1 MTTYIFKIITLLG
14 GLALFLFGMDVMGK
28 ALERQAGG
36 KLQTILAKMSSNVF
50 KGFLLGL
57 GVTAVIQSSSAT
69 TVMVVGFVNS
79 GIMTLKQAVGV
90 IMGSNIGTTVTAW
103 ILSLSGLEGDS
114 FLIKLFKPSTLAPLI
129 GVIGVVMYMGK
140 NEKRK
145 GIGTICLG
153 FMALMTGMDIMG
165 DSMEFLE
172 SEPWFAQLMISF
184 SNPIIGI
191 IGIVMYMGKNEK
203 RRGIGTICLGFMAL
217 MTGMD
222 LMSSSMSFLKSEA
235 WFADLMISFTNPVL
249 GILFGAVL
257 TAVIQSS
264 SASVGILQ
272 GLCVTGAV
280 TYGAAI
286 PIILGQNI
294 GTCITAIMGAIGANR
309 NARRTAMVHLLFNVV
324 GAVMF
329 AVVFYGLGM
338 VIEWSFLEESV
349 QAWDIS
355 LIHTAFNIVATAVLM
370 PMNGLLV
377 KLAYLIIPHEYTPQ
391 KEELLDER
399 LLATPAVAVQR
410 AHEIAGEM
418 ASDAAKAMEKAM
430 GLTKVFDAAI
440 LEEVTALEDKTDRY
454 EDALNTY
461 LVKLSAMNLSVHDN
475 RILNTLLYTV
485 SDIERM
491 ADHAMAIAKAAQ
503 EMAEKKIEFSS
514 QARGEL
520 AVLEQAVLDIVNRT
534 VAAYG
539 SFDLGSAVKIEPQE
553 QVVDALVREV
563 KSRHVRRLRDG
574 KCTVEYGFV
583 LEDLLTAC
591 ERTADHC
598 SNIAVEMLQVSEGKL
613 EAHEYLNALK
623 AGELHESAAFSERFA
638 RYKAQ
643 YAFPEE

>member
-1 MTTYIFKIITLLG
+1 MTAYIFKIISLLG
-14 GLALFLFGMDVMGK
+14 GLALFLFGMDIMGK
-28 ALERQAGG
+28 SLERQAGG
-36 KLQTILAKMSSNVF
+36 KLQTILAKMSGKVW
-50 KGFLLGL
+50 KGFLLGAA
-57 GVTAVIQSSSAT
+57 VTAVIQSSSAT

-90 IMGSNIGTTVTAW
+90 IMGSNVGTTVTAW

-129 GVIGVVMYMGK
+129 GILGIVLYMGRS
-140 NEKRK
+140 EKK
-145 GIGTICLG
+145 
-153 FMALMTGMDIMG
+153 
-165 DSMEFLE
+165 
-172 SEPWFAQLMISF
+172 
-184 SNPIIGI
+184 
-191 IGIVMYMGKNEK
+191 
-203 RRGIGTICLGFMAL
+203 RGIGSIMLGFMAL

-235 WFADLMISFTNPVL
+235 WFADLMISFTNPIV

-294 GTCITAIMGAIGANR
+294 GTCVTAMMGAIGANR

-324 GAVMF
+324 GAAMF
-329 AVVFYGLGM
+329 AIIFYGAGLF
-338 VIEWSFLEESV
+338 IDWKFLNDPV
-349 QAWDIS
+349 AAWDIS
-355 LIHTAFNIVATAVLM
+355 VIHTGFNLIATAVLL

-377 KLAYLIIPHEYTPQ
+377 KLAYLIVPEMAEPQ
-391 KEELLDER
+391 KTELLDSR

-410 AHEIAGEM
+410 AHGIAGEM
-418 ASDAAKAMEKAM
+418 AADAAKAMHLAM
-430 GLTKVFDAAI
+430 GLTKKFESGVMEQVI
-440 LEEVTALEDKTDRY
+440 ELEDKTDRY

-461 LVKLSAMNLSVHDN
+461 LVKLSGMNLSVHDN
-475 RILNTLLYTV
+475 RILNTLLYSI

-491 ADHAMAIAKAAQ
+491 ADHAMAVAKAAL
-503 EMAEKKIEFSS
+503 EMEEKKIEFSN
-514 QARGEL
+514 QAKGEL
-520 AVLEQAVLDIVNRT
+520 AVLEQAVLDVVDRT
-534 VAAYG
+534 IAAYS
-539 SFDLGSAVKIEPQE
+539 SFDREQAAKIEPQE

-574 KCTVEYGFV
+574 LCTVEYGFV

-598 SNIAVEMLQVSEGKL
+598 SNVAVEMLQVAEGKL

-623 AGELHESAAFSERFA
+623 AGELHESAAFAEQFA
-638 RYKAQ
+638 QYKAQ
-643 YAFPEE
+643 YAFPEES

>member
-1 MTTYIFKIITLLG
+1 MTAYIFKIITLLG
-14 GLALFLFGMDVMGK
+14 GLSLFLFGMDVMGK

-103 ILSLSGLEGDS
+103 ILSLSGLQGDS
-114 FLIKLFKPSTLAPLI
+114 FLIKFFKPSTLAPLI
-129 GVIGVVMYMGK
+129 GIFGILLYMGK
-140 NEKRK
+140 SEKKK
-145 GIGTICLG
+145 GIGTI
-153 FMALMTGMDIMG
+153 M
-165 DSMEFLE
+165 
-172 SEPWFAQLMISF
+172 
-184 SNPIIGI
+184 
-191 IGIVMYMGKNEK
+191 
-203 RRGIGTICLGFMAL
+203 LGFMAL

-235 WFADLMISFTNPVL
+235 WFAELMISFTNPIL
-249 GILFGAVL
+249 GIAFGAIL
-257 TAVIQSS
+257 TAIIQSS

-272 GLCVTGAV
+272 GLCSTGVV

-324 GAVMF
+324 GAAMF
-329 AVVFYGLGM
+329 AVAFYGIGLF
-338 VIEWSFLEESV
+338 VEWKFLSDSV

-355 LIHTAFNIVATAVLM
+355 VIHTCFNIIATAVLM
-370 PMNGLLV
+370 PMSDLLV
-377 KLAYLIIPHEYTPQ
+377 KLAYVVIPQVDAPQ
-391 KEELLDER
+391 KEELLDSR

-410 AHEIAGEM
+410 AHEIAGQM
-418 ASDAAKAMEKAM
+418 AADAAKAMHLAM
-430 GLTKVFDAAI
+430 GLTKKFD
-440 LEEVTALEDKTDRY
+440 ESVMEQVSDLEDKTDRY
-454 EDALNTY
+454 EDALGTY
-461 LVKLSAMNLSVHDN
+461 LVQLSGMNLSVRDN
-475 RILNTLLYTV
+475 RTLNTLLYTV
-485 SDIERM
+485 SDIERIG
-491 ADHAMAIAKAAQ
+491 DHAKAVAKAAL
-503 EMAEKKIEFSS
+503 EIEEKNIVFSN
-514 QARGEL
+514 QAKAEL
-520 AVLEQAVLDIVNRT
+520 AVLEQAVMDILDHT
-534 VAAYG
+534 VSAYIG
-539 SFDLGSAVKIEPQE
+539 FNHQQAVTIEPQE

-574 KCTVEYGFV
+574 LCTVEYGFV

-598 SNIAVEMLQVSEGKL
+598 SNIAIEMLQVSGGKL

-623 AGELHESAAFSERFA
+623 AGELHESAAFAEQFA
-638 RYKAQ
+638 QYKAQ
-643 YAFPEE
+643 YIFPEEA

>member
-1 MTTYIFKIITLLG
+1 MTAYIFKIITLLG

-36 KLQTILAKMSSNVF
+36 KLQTILSKMSGKVW
-50 KGFLLGL
+50 KGFLLGAA
-57 GVTAVIQSSSAT
+57 VTAVIQSSSAT

-79 GIMTLKQAVGV
+79 GIMTLNQAVGV
-90 IMGSNIGTTVTAW
+90 IMGSNVGTTVTAW

-114 FLIKLFKPSTLAPLI
+114 FLIKFFKPSTLAPLI
-129 GVIGVVMYMGK
+129 GIIGIVLYMGK
-140 NEKRK
+140 SEKKK
-145 GIGTICLG
+145 GIGTIMLG
-153 FMALMTGMDIMG
+153 FL
-165 DSMEFLE
+165 
-172 SEPWFAQLMISF
+172 
-184 SNPIIGI
+184 
-191 IGIVMYMGKNEK
+191 
-203 RRGIGTICLGFMAL
+203 AL

-222 LMSSSMSFLKSEA
+222 LMSSSMSFLKGEA
-235 WFADLMISFTNPVL
+235 WFAELMVSFTNPIV
-249 GILFGAVL
+249 GIIFGAVL
-257 TAVIQSS
+257 TAIIQSS

-272 GLCVTGAV
+272 GLCSTGVV

-309 NARRTAMVHLLFNVV
+309 NAKRTAMVHLLFNVV
-324 GAVMF
+324 GAAMF

-338 VIEWSFLEESV
+338 VIEWEFLNDSV

-355 LIHTAFNIVATAVLM
+355 VIHTGFNLIATAVLI

-377 KLAYLIIPHEYTPQ
+377 KMAYLLVPEV
-391 KEELLDER
+391 KEPEKTELLDAR

-418 ASDAAKAMEKAM
+418 AADAAKAMHLSM
-430 GLTKVFDAAI
+430 GLTKKFESGIMEQVI
-440 LEEVTALEDKTDRY
+440 ELEDKTDRY

-461 LVKLSAMNLSVHDN
+461 LVKLSGMNLSVHDN

-491 ADHAMAIAKAAQ
+491 ADHAVAVAKAAQ
-503 EMAEKKIEFSS
+503 EISEKNIEFSK
-514 QARGEL
+514 QAKGEL
-520 AVLEQAVLDIVNRT
+520 AVLEQAVLDIVDRT
-534 VAAYG
+534 VTAYG
-539 SFDLGSAVKIEPQE
+539 SFDREQAVRIEPQE
-553 QVVDALVREV
+553 QVVDTLVREI

-574 KCTVEYGFV
+574 LCTVEYGFV

-598 SNIAVEMLQVSEGKL
+598 SNVAVEMLQVTEGKL

-623 AGELHESAAFSERFA
+623 AGELHESAAFSEQFA
-638 RYKAQ
+638 QYKAQ
-643 YAFPEE
+643 YAFPEES

>member
-1 MTTYIFKIITLLG
+1 MYFFKIITLLG

-114 FLIKLFKPSTLAPLI
+114 FLIRIFKPSTLAPLI
-129 GVIGVVMYMGK
+129 AIV
-140 NEKRK
+140 
-145 GIGTICLG
+145 
-153 FMALMTGMDIMG
+153 
-165 DSMEFLE
+165 
-172 SEPWFAQLMISF
+172 
-184 SNPIIGI
+184 
-191 IGIVMYMGKNEK
+191 GIVLYMFTKSEK
-203 RRGIGTICLGFMAL
+203 KKGIGTICLGFMAL

-235 WFADLMISFTNPVL
+235 WFADLMISFTNPIL

-264 SASVGILQ
+264 SASIGILQ

-329 AVVFYGLGM
+329 AVVFYGLGLF
-338 VIEWSFLEESV
+338 IDWKFLGTPV

-355 LIHTAFNIVATAVLM
+355 VIHTGFNLVATAVLM

-377 KLAYLIIPHEYTPQ
+377 KLAYLLVPEVAEPQ
-391 KEELLDER
+391 KTELLDSR

-410 AHEIAGEM
+410 AYEIAGEM
-418 ASDAAKAMEKAM
+418 AADAAKAMHLAM
-430 GLTKVFDAAI
+430 GLTKKFETGTMEQVV
-440 LEEVTALEDKTDRY
+440 ELEDKTDRY
-454 EDALNTY
+454 EDALGTY
-461 LVKLSAMNLSVHDN
+461 LVRLSNMNLSVQDN
-475 RILNTLLYTV
+475 RVLNTLLYTV

-491 ADHAMAIAKAAQ
+491 ADHALDMAEAAL
-503 EMAEKKIEFSS
+503 EIEEKKIEFSK
-514 QARGEL
+514 QAKGEL
-520 AVLEQAVLDIVNRT
+520 AVLEQAVLDIVDRT
-534 VAAYG
+534 VAAYRN
-539 SFDLGSAVKIEPQE
+539 FDREQAIKIEPQE

-563 KSRHVRRLRDG
+563 KSRHVRRLREG
-574 KCTVEYGFV
+574 LCTVEYGFV

-598 SNIAVEMLQVSEGKL
+598 SNIAIEMLQVSKGKL

-623 AGELHESAAFSERFA
+623 AGELRESAAFAEQFA
-638 RYKAQ
+638 QYKAQ
-643 YAFPEE
+643 YAFPEEN

>member
-114 FLIKLFKPSTLAPLI
+114 FLIKFFKPSTLAPLVAI
-129 GVIGVVMYMGK
+129 FGIVLYMGK
-140 NEKRK
+140 SEKK
-145 GIGTICLG
+145 
-153 FMALMTGMDIMG
+153 
-165 DSMEFLE
+165 
-172 SEPWFAQLMISF
+172 
-184 SNPIIGI
+184 
-191 IGIVMYMGKNEK
+191 
-203 RRGIGTICLGFMAL
+203 RGIGTIMLGFMAL

-222 LMSSSMSFLKSEA
+222 LMSSSMSFLKNEA

-249 GILFGAVL
+249 GIAFGAIL

-324 GAVMF
+324 GATMF
-329 AVVFYGLGM
+329 AVLFYGIGLFVEWQFLGD
-338 VIEWSFLEESV
+338 SV

-355 LIHTAFNIVATAVLM
+355 VIHTCFNVVATAVLM

-377 KLAYLIIPHEYTPQ
+377 KLAYMLVPHQEVPQ
-391 KEELLDER
+391 KEELLDVR

-410 AHEIAGEM
+410 AHEIATEM
-418 ASDAAKAMEKAM
+418 AADAAQAMRLAV
-430 GLTKVFDAAI
+430 GLTKKFDEGI
-440 LEEVTALEDKTDRY
+440 MEQVVELEDKTDRY
-454 EDALNTY
+454 EDALGTY
-461 LVKLSAMNLSVHDN
+461 LVKLSNMNLSVADN

-491 ADHAMAIAKAAQ
+491 ADHAMAVAKAAE
-503 EMAEKKIEFSS
+503 EMKEKEMNFSK
-514 QARGEL
+514 QAMGEL
-520 AVLEQAVLDIVNRT
+520 AVLGQAVVDLLDRT
-534 VAAYG
+534 VGAYK
-539 SFDLGSAVKIEPQE
+539 SFDFELAMKIEPQE
-553 QVVDALVREV
+553 EVVDDLVREI

-574 KCTVEYGFV
+574 LCTVEYGFV

-598 SNIAVEMLQVSEGKL
+598 SNVAVEMLQGAEGKL

-623 AGELHESAAFSERFA
+623 AGELHESAAFNKRFA

-643 YAFPEE
+643 YAFPDEN

>member
-1 MTTYIFKIITLLG
+1 MTAYIFKIITLLG

-36 KLQTILAKMSSNVF
+36 RLQTILAKMSSNVF

-129 GVIGVVMYMGK
+129 GIIGVVMYMGK

-191 IGIVMYMGKNEK
+191 
-203 RRGIGTICLGFMAL
+203 
-217 MTGMD
+217 
-222 LMSSSMSFLKSEA
+222 
-235 WFADLMISFTNPVL
+235 
-249 GILFGAVL
+249 LFGAGL
-257 TAVIQSS
+257 TAIIQSS

-294 GTCITAIMGAIGANR
+294 GTCVTAMMGAIGANR

-329 AVVFYGLGM
+329 AAVFYGLGM
-338 VIEWSFLEESV
+338 FIDWQFLGDPV

-355 LIHTAFNIVATAVLM
+355 LIHTAFNVVATAVLM

-391 KEELLDER
+391 HEELLDER

-410 AHEIAGEM
+410 AHEVAGEM
-418 ASDAAKAMEKAM
+418 AADAAKAMHLAM
-430 GLTKVFDAAI
+430 GLTKRFDASVMEQIA
-440 LEEVTALEDKTDRY
+440 ALEDKTDRY

-461 LVKLSAMNLSVHDN
+461 LVKLSGMNLSIHDN

-491 ADHAMAIAKAAQ
+491 ADHAIEIAKAAL
-503 EMAEKKIEFSS
+503 EMEEKKIGFSS
-514 QARGEL
+514 QAKGEL
-520 AVLEQAVLDIVNRT
+520 AVLEQAVLDIVDRT

-539 SFDLGSAVKIEPQE
+539 SFDLGNAVKIEPQE

-574 KCTVEYGFV
+574 LCTVEYGFV
-583 LEDLLTAC
+583 LDDLLTAC

-643 YAFPEE
+643 YAFPEEG

>member
-1 MTTYIFKIITLLG
+1 MTDYIFKIVTLLG

-114 FLIKLFKPSTLAPLI
+114 FLIKLFRPSTLAPLI
-129 GVIGVVMYMGK
+129 GIVGIVLYMGK

-145 GIGTICLG
+145 GIGTI
-153 FMALMTGMDIMG
+153 M
-165 DSMEFLE
+165 
-172 SEPWFAQLMISF
+172 
-184 SNPIIGI
+184 
-191 IGIVMYMGKNEK
+191 
-203 RRGIGTICLGFMAL
+203 LGFMAL

-235 WFADLMISFTNPVL
+235 WFADLMISFTNPIV

-257 TAVIQSS
+257 TAIIQSS

-272 GLCVTGAV
+272 GLCSTGVVTF
-280 TYGAAI
+280 GAAI

-294 GTCITAIMGAIGANR
+294 GTCITAMMGAIGANR
-309 NARRTAMVHLLFNVV
+309 NARRTAVVHLMFNVV
-324 GAVMF
+324 GVVMF

-338 VIEWSFLEESV
+338 FIDWTFLGDSV
-349 QAWDIS
+349 KAWDIS
-355 LIHTAFNIVATAVLM
+355 VIHTGFNIAVTAVLM

-377 KLAYLIIPHEYTPQ
+377 KLAYLFIPKEQEPQ
-391 KEELLDER
+391 KMELLDER

-418 ASDAAKAMEKAM
+418 AADAAKAMHLAM
-430 GLTKVFDAAI
+430 GLTKQFDAAI
-440 LEEVTALEDKTDRY
+440 MEQVMELEDKTDRY
-454 EDALNTY
+454 EDALGTY
-461 LVKLSAMNLSVHDN
+461 LVKLSGMNLSVSDN

-491 ADHAMAIAKAAQ
+491 ADHAMAIAKAGL
-503 EMAEKKIEFSS
+503 EMEEKKIEFSN
-514 QARGEL
+514 QAKGEL
-520 AVLEQAVLDIVNRT
+520 AVLEQAVLDIVDRT

-539 SFDLGSAVKIEPQE
+539 SFNLDLAIKIEPQE

-574 KCTVEYGFV
+574 LCTVEYGFV

-598 SNIAVEMLQVSEGKL
+598 SNVAVEMLQVAEGKL

-623 AGELHESAAFSERFA
+623 AGELYESAAFAEHFA
-638 RYKAQ
+638 SYKAK
-643 YAFPEE
+643 YAFPEET

>member
-1 MTTYIFKIITLLG
+1 MTAYIFKIITLLG
-14 GLALFLFGMDVMGK
+14 GLSLFLFGMDVMGK

-114 FLIKLFKPSTLAPLI
+114 FLIKFFKPSTLAPLI
-129 GVIGVVMYMGK
+129 GIFGILLYMGK
-140 NEKRK
+140 SEKKK
-145 GIGTICLG
+145 GIGTI
-153 FMALMTGMDIMG
+153 M
-165 DSMEFLE
+165 
-172 SEPWFAQLMISF
+172 
-184 SNPIIGI
+184 
-191 IGIVMYMGKNEK
+191 
-203 RRGIGTICLGFMAL
+203 LGFMAL

-222 LMSSSMSFLKSEA
+222 LMSSSMSFLKHEA
-235 WFADLMISFTNPVL
+235 WFANLMISFTNPIV
-249 GILFGAVL
+249 GIAFGAIL
-257 TAVIQSS
+257 TAIIQSS

-272 GLCVTGAV
+272 GLCSTGVV

-329 AVVFYGLGM
+329 AVIFYGLGL
-338 VIEWSFLEESV
+338 VIEWKFLGDSV

-355 LIHTAFNIVATAVLM
+355 VIHTGFNLVATAVLI

-377 KLAYLIIPHEYTPQ
+377 KLAYLAIPHEGTPQ
-391 KEELLDER
+391 KEALLDER

-418 ASDAAKAMEKAM
+418 AADAAKAMHLAM
-430 GLTKVFDAAI
+430 GLTKKYESGI
-440 LEEVTALEDKTDRY
+440 MEQVTELEDKTDRY

-461 LVKLSAMNLSVHDN
+461 LVKLSGMNLSVHDN

-491 ADHAMAIAKAAQ
+491 ADHAMAIAKAAL
-503 EMAEKKIEFSS
+503 EMEEKKIEFSK
-514 QARGEL
+514 QAKVEL
-520 AVLEQAVLDIVNRT
+520 AVLEQAVLDIVDRT
-534 VAAYG
+534 VAAYA
-539 SFDLGSAVKIEPQE
+539 SFDREQAIKIEPQE

-574 KCTVEYGFV
+574 LCTVEYGFV

-598 SNIAVEMLQVSEGKL
+598 SNVAVEMLQVAEGKL

-643 YAFPEE
+643 YAFPEDIT

>member
-1 MTTYIFKIITLLG
+1 MTAYIFKIITLLG
-14 GLALFLFGMDVMGK
+14 GLALFLFGMDIMGK

-114 FLIKLFKPSTLAPLI
+114 FLIKFFKPSTLAPLI
-129 GVIGVVMYMGK
+129 GIFGILLYMGK
-140 NEKRK
+140 SEKK
-145 GIGTICLG
+145 
-153 FMALMTGMDIMG
+153 
-165 DSMEFLE
+165 
-172 SEPWFAQLMISF
+172 
-184 SNPIIGI
+184 
-191 IGIVMYMGKNEK
+191 
-203 RRGIGTICLGFMAL
+203 RGIGTIMLGFMAL

-222 LMSSSMSFLKSEA
+222 LMSSSMSFLKTES
-235 WFADLMISFTNPVL
+235 WFADLMISFTNPIV
-249 GILFGAVL
+249 GIIFGAIL

-272 GLCVTGAV
+272 GLCSTGVV

-329 AVVFYGLGM
+329 AVIFYGINMFAPWKFIGD
-338 VIEWSFLEESV
+338 SV

-355 LIHTAFNIVATAVLM
+355 VIHTGFNLIATAVLM
-370 PMNGLLV
+370 PLNGLLV
-377 KLAYLIIPHEYTPQ
+377 KMAYVLVPEV
-391 KEELLDER
+391 KEPEKTELLDAR

-410 AHEIAGEM
+410 AHEVAGEM
-418 ASDAAKAMEKAM
+418 AADAAKAMHLAM
-430 GLTKVFDAAI
+430 GLTKKF
-440 LEEVTALEDKTDRY
+440 EEGIMEQVVELEDKTDRY

-461 LVKLSAMNLSVHDN
+461 LVKLSTMNLSVHDN

-491 ADHAMAIAKAAQ
+491 ADHAMAVAKAAQ
-503 EMAEKKIEFSS
+503 EIHEKNIEFSK
-514 QARGEL
+514 QAKGEL
-520 AVLEQAVLDIVNRT
+520 EVLEQAVMDIMDRT

-539 SFDLGSAVKIEPQE
+539 SFDRELAVRIEPQE
-553 QVVDALVREV
+553 QVVDSLVREI

-574 KCTVEYGFV
+574 LCTVEYGFV

-598 SNIAVEMLQVSEGKL
+598 SNVAVEMLQVTEGKL

-623 AGELHESAAFSERFA
+623 AGELHESAAFAEQFA
-638 RYKAQ
+638 QYKAQ
-643 YAFPEE
+643 YAFPEEN

>member
-1 MTTYIFKIITLLG
+1 MTAYIFKIITLLG
-14 GLALFLFGMDVMGK
+14 GLALFLFGMDIMGK

-114 FLIKLFKPSTLAPLI
+114 FLIKFFKPSTLAPLI
-129 GVIGVVMYMGK
+129 AI
-140 NEKRK
+140 
-145 GIGTICLG
+145 
-153 FMALMTGMDIMG
+153 F
-165 DSMEFLE
+165 
-172 SEPWFAQLMISF
+172 
-184 SNPIIGI
+184 
-191 IGIVMYMGKNEK
+191 GIVMYMGKSEK
-203 RRGIGTICLGFMAL
+203 KRGIGTIMLGFMAL

-222 LMSSSMSFLKSEA
+222 LMSSSMSFLKNEA
-235 WFADLMISFTNPVL
+235 WFADLMISFSNPIL
-249 GILFGAVL
+249 GIAFGAIL
-257 TAVIQSS
+257 TAIIQSS

-324 GAVMF
+324 GATMF
-329 AVVFYGLGM
+329 AVLFYGIGLFVEWEFLGD
-338 VIEWSFLEESV
+338 SV

-355 LIHTAFNIVATAVLM
+355 VIHTCFNVVATAVLM

-377 KLAYLIIPHEYTPQ
+377 KLAYMLVPHQEVPQ
-391 KEELLDER
+391 KEELLDVR

-410 AHEIAGEM
+410 AHEIATEM
-418 ASDAAKAMEKAM
+418 AADAAEAMRMAV
-430 GLTKVFDAAI
+430 GLTKKFDEGI
-440 LEEVTALEDKTDRY
+440 LEQVVDLEDKTDRY
-454 EDALNTY
+454 EDALGTY
-461 LVKLSAMNLSVHDN
+461 LVKLSNMNLSVADN

-491 ADHAMAIAKAAQ
+491 ADHAMAVAKAAE
-503 EMAEKKIEFSS
+503 EMKEKEMNFSK
-514 QARGEL
+514 QAMGEL
-520 AVLEQAVLDIVNRT
+520 AVLGQAVTDLLDRT
-534 VAAYG
+534 VNAYKT
-539 SFDLGSAVKIEPQE
+539 FDFALAMKIEPQE
-553 QVVDALVREV
+553 EVVDDLVREI

-574 KCTVEYGFV
+574 LCTVEYGFV

-598 SNIAVEMLQVSEGKL
+598 SNVAVEMLQVAEGKL

-623 AGELHESAAFSERFA
+623 AGELHESAAFNKRFA
-638 RYKAQ
+638 RYKAH
-643 YAFPEE
+643 YAFPDEN

>member
-1 MTTYIFKIITLLG
+1 MTTYIFNVIALLG

-28 ALERQAGG
+28 ALERSAGG

-114 FLIKLFKPSTLAPLI
+114 FLIKFFKPSTLAPLI
-129 GVIGVVMYMGK
+129 GIIGIVLYMGK
-140 NEKRK
+140 SEKKK
-145 GIGTICLG
+145 GIGTI
-153 FMALMTGMDIMG
+153 M
-165 DSMEFLE
+165 
-172 SEPWFAQLMISF
+172 
-184 SNPIIGI
+184 
-191 IGIVMYMGKNEK
+191 
-203 RRGIGTICLGFMAL
+203 LGFMAL

-222 LMSSSMSFLKSEA
+222 LMSSSMAFLKTES
-235 WFADLMISFTNPVL
+235 WFADLMISFTNPIV
-249 GILFGAVL
+249 GILFGAGL

-272 GLCVTGAV
+272 GLCSTGIVTF
-280 TYGAAI
+280 GAAL

-294 GTCITAIMGAIGANR
+294 GTCITAIMGSIGANR

-329 AVVFYGLGM
+329 AVIFYGLGM
-338 VIEWSFLEESV
+338 FIEWKFLSDSV

-355 LIHTAFNIVATAVLM
+355 VIHTGFNLIATAVLM

-377 KLAYLIIPHEYTPQ
+377 KLAYLLVPEV
-391 KEELLDER
+391 KEPEKTELLDAR

-410 AHEIAGEM
+410 AHEIAGQM
-418 ASDAAKAMEKAM
+418 AADAAKAMHLSM
-430 GLTKVFDAAI
+430 GLTKKFSPAVM
-440 LEEVTALEDKTDRY
+440 EQVVELEDKTDRY

-461 LVKLSAMNLSVHDN
+461 LVKLSGMNLSVHDN
-475 RILNTLLYTV
+475 RILNTLLYSI

-491 ADHAMAIAKAAQ
+491 ADHALAVAKAAL
-503 EMAEKKIEFSS
+503 EMEEKKIEFSN
-514 QARGEL
+514 QAKGEL
-520 AVLEQAVLDIVNRT
+520 AVLERAVLDIVNRT
-534 VAAYG
+534 VAAYA
-539 SFDLGSAVKIEPQE
+539 SFDLEQAIKIEPQE
-553 QVVDALVREV
+553 QVVDTLVREV

-574 KCTVEYGFV
+574 LCTVEYGFV

-598 SNIAVEMLQVSEGKL
+598 SNVAVEMLQVAEGKL

-623 AGELHESAAFSERFA
+623 AGELHESAAFTERFA

-643 YAFPEE
+643 YAFPEEE

>member
-1 MTTYIFKIITLLG
+1 MTAYIFKIITLLG

-114 FLIKLFKPSTLAPLI
+114 FIIKLFKPSTLAPLI
-129 GVIGVVMYMGK
+129 GIIGVILYMGK

-145 GIGTICLG
+145 GIGTIMLG

-184 SNPIIGI
+184 SNPI
-191 IGIVMYMGKNEK
+191 V
-203 RRGIGTICLGFMAL
+203 
-217 MTGMD
+217 
-222 LMSSSMSFLKSEA
+222 
-235 WFADLMISFTNPVL
+235 
-249 GILFGAVL
+249 GILFGAGL
-257 TAVIQSS
+257 TAIIQSS

-272 GLCVTGAV
+272 GLCGTGVV
-280 TYGAAI
+280 TYGSAI

-324 GAVMF
+324 GVLIF
-329 AVVFYGLGM
+329 VVAFYGMGM
-338 VIEWSFLEESV
+338 FIDWKFLSETAA
-349 QAWDIS
+349 AWDIAV
-355 LIHTAFNIVATAVLM
+355 IHTCFNVAATIVLM
-370 PMNGLLV
+370 PLNGMLV
-377 KLAYLIIPHEYTPQ
+377 KLAYLFIPKEQTPQ
-391 KEELLDER
+391 KVELLDER

-410 AHEIAGEM
+410 AQKIAGEM
-418 ASDAAKAMEKAM
+418 AADAAKAMHLAM
-430 GLTKVFDAAI
+430 GLTKKFDAAVM
-440 LEEVTALEDKTDRY
+440 EQVMELEDKTDRY
-454 EDALNTY
+454 EDALGTY
-461 LVKLSAMNLSVHDN
+461 LVKLSGMNLSVSDN

-491 ADHAMAIAKAAQ
+491 ADHAMAIAKAAL
-503 EMAEKKIEFSS
+503 EMEEKKIEFSN
-514 QARGEL
+514 QAKGEL
-520 AVLEQAVLDIVNRT
+520 AVLEQAVLDIVDRT

-539 SFDLGSAVKIEPQE
+539 TFNLDKAIKIEPQE

-574 KCTVEYGFV
+574 LCTVEYGFV

-598 SNIAVEMLQVSEGKL
+598 SNVAVEMLQVAEGKL

-623 AGELHESAAFSERFA
+623 AGELYESAAFAEHFA
-638 RYKAQ
+638 RYKAK
-643 YAFPEE
+643 YAFPEET

>member
-1 MTTYIFKIITLLG
+1 MTTYIFKIISLLG
-14 GLALFLFGMDVMGK
+14 GLSLFLFGMDVMGK
-28 ALERQAGG
+28 SLERQAGG

-50 KGFLLGL
+50 KGFLLGM

-79 GIMTLKQAVGV
+79 GIMTLNQAVGV

-103 ILSLSGLEGDS
+103 LLSLSGLEGDG

-129 GVIGVVMYMGK
+129 GILGIVLYMG
-140 NEKRK
+140 NSEKKK
-145 GIGTICLG
+145 GVGTI
-153 FMALMTGMDIMG
+153 M
-165 DSMEFLE
+165 
-172 SEPWFAQLMISF
+172 
-184 SNPIIGI
+184 
-191 IGIVMYMGKNEK
+191 
-203 RRGIGTICLGFMAL
+203 LGFMAL

-235 WFADLMISFTNPVL
+235 WFAELMISFTNPIL
-249 GILFGAVL
+249 GIVFGAVL

-324 GAVMF
+324 GATMF
-329 AVVFYGLGM
+329 AVLFYGIGIFVEWKFLGDA
-338 VIEWSFLEESV
+338 V

-355 LIHTAFNIVATAVLM
+355 VIHTCFNVVATAVLM

-377 KLAYLIIPHEYTPQ
+377 KLAYLFVPKEETPQ
-391 KEELLDER
+391 KQELLDER

-410 AHEIAGEM
+410 AHEVAAQM
-418 ASDAAKAMEKAM
+418 AADSAKAMDLAM
-430 GLTKVFDAAI
+430 GLIRKFSDGVF
-440 LEEVTALEDKTDRY
+440 EQVVELEDKTDRY
-454 EDALNTY
+454 EDALGTY
-461 LVKLSAMNLSVHDN
+461 LVKLSNMNLSVSDN
-475 RILNTLLYTV
+475 RILNTLLYTIA
-485 SDIERM
+485 DIERV
-491 ADHAMAIAKAAQ
+491 ADHAVSVSKAAKEMKEKGINFSNQAKA
-503 EMAEKKIEFSS
+503 
-514 QARGEL
+514 EL
-520 AVLEQAVLDIVNRT
+520 EVLTRAVSDVMERT
-534 VAAYG
+534 VAAYAD
-539 SFDLGSAVKIEPQE
+539 FDHELALKVEPQE
-553 QVVDALVREV
+553 QVVDALSREV

-574 KCTVEYGFV
+574 LCTVEYGFV
-583 LEDLLTAC
+583 LEDLLTAL

-598 SNIAVEMLQVSEGKL
+598 SNVAVEMLQVAEGKL
-613 EAHEYLNALK
+613 EAHEYLTALK
-623 AGELHESAAFSERFA
+623 AGELHESAAFTERFA

-643 YAFPEE
+643 YTFPDEQA